1 MGMFGMFVAMF
12 FMIVMMMLM
21 TFVIVMV
28 SMFFVVMVVIMF
40 MLFVIM
46 MVSVIF
52 VVTVVVIMVLFM
64 FFMVVMMFMTFVV
77 VMIVKGNIHAFLF
90 DAFDFY
96 VDMGTAD
103 SAFDRSNRSDFDI
116 WDAEMV
122 ETMDEILGIGVEFQQ
137 GRHQHIA
144 GGTHVALE
152 IERLHFFTSIWL
164 IMLAR

>member
-1 MGMFGMFVAMF
+1 MMVSVIFVVMMVMMMFMF
-12 FMIVMMMLM
+12 FM
-21 TFVIVMV
+21 
-28 SMFFVVMVVIMF
+28 
-40 MLFVIM
+40 IM

-52 VVTVVVIMVLFM
+52 VV
-64 FFMVVMMFMTFVV
+64 MVVMMFMTFVV

-103 SAFDRSNRSDFDI
+103 SAFDRGNRSDFDI

>member
-52 VVTVVVIMVLFM
+52 VVTVVV
-64 FFMVVMMFMTFVV
+64 MFMTFVV

>member
-52 VVTVVVIMVLFM
+52 VVMVVMMFMLFM
-64 FFMVVMMFMTFVV
+64 IVMMFMTFVV

>member
-1 MGMFGMFVAMF
+1 MFVAMF

-28 SMFFVVMVVIMF
+28 SMFFVVTVVIMF

-52 VVTVVVIMVLFM
+52 VV
-64 FFMVVMMFMTFVV
+64 MVVMMFMTFVV

-103 SAFDRSNRSDFDI
+103 SAFDRSNRSDLDI
-116 WDAEMV
+116 GDAEMV

>member
-52 VVTVVVIMVLFM
+52 VV
-64 FFMVVMMFMTFVV
+64 MVVMMFMTFVV

-103 SAFDRSNRSDFDI
+103 SAFDRSKRSDFDI